1 MSNFSITSQQLD
13 VTINNGIHSRS
24 EADRTLF
31 ISPEPGYVVSKDNF
45 VVPNP
50 LPSNVASITLTDTG
64 TPGEPENTV
73 KVVVGID
80 PNYTATVNDN
90 VITLGITG
98 DADLYIKPP
107 EGAQTTNVN
116 AFVTISKSI
125 KFCSVSITPESG
137 ITNSGDT
144 FSGSVKAG
152 FTNKLATY
160 TITAD
165 SNNRFT
171 TTPTIELETNLIS
184 EDDGLIFLE
193 KTSTTTDAEGFITA
207 FQFNLNYFS
216 KVDYFEEQ
224 GLIYRITALASAI
237 PTQTTNQFNK
247 IDFGVNSV
255 SNTGET
261 RTVSVYGDVGAKM
274 IYELKP
280 TGGQVIDSG
289 VVTIKQSGDY
299 TSGKDKE
306 TFKIKF
312 PPSSTSA
319 TYDLKFTRDAN
330 SGFNSSSIGSSP
342 KTYTIN
348 QFANPTLTIS
358 ATAPGGA
365 NYSSP
370 ASIAT
375 VGRANKL
382 TKNLGH
388 MKRTKFRFKLN
399 YSITTTS
406 SSISIAK
413 VPEFNFKTLSGEV
426 KSTHMNRVYL
436 NSVKGLVTGMTVV
449 ENSNDNS
456 LPNRTISS
464 IDTTNKYVVV
474 SSNFSAAGK
483 FKNFSF
489 IKSDWNA
496 ADVLPL
502 LNGGSEISI
511 TNIEATANGQTA
523 TIKADVSIIK
533 FGNVNK
539 TIDLALTNILNE
551 S

>member
-1 MSNFSITSQQLD
+1 
-13 VTINNGIHSRS
+13 
-24 EADRTLF
+24 LF

-247 IDFGVNSV
+247 IDF
-255 SNTGET
+255 
-261 RTVSVYGDVGAKM
+261 
-274 IYELKP
+274 
-280 TGGQVIDSG
+280 
-289 VVTIKQSGDY
+289 
-299 TSGKDKE
+299 
-306 TFKIKF
+306 
-312 PPSSTSA
+312 
-319 TYDLKFTRDAN
+319 
-330 SGFNSSSIGSSP
+330 
-342 KTYTIN
+342 
-348 QFANPTLTIS
+348 
-358 ATAPGGA
+358 
-365 NYSSP
+365 
-370 ASIAT
+370 
-375 VGRANKL
+375 
-382 TKNLGH
+382 
-388 MKRTKFRFKLN
+388 
-399 YSITTTS
+399 
-406 SSISIAK
+406 
-413 VPEFNFKTLSGEV
+413 
-426 KSTHMNRVYL
+426 
-436 NSVKGLVTGMTVV
+436 
-449 ENSNDNS
+449 
-456 LPNRTISS
+456 
-464 IDTTNKYVVV
+464 
-474 SSNFSAAGK
+474 
-483 FKNFSF
+483 
-489 IKSDWNA
+489 
-496 ADVLPL
+496 
-502 LNGGSEISI
+502 
-511 TNIEATANGQTA
+511 
-523 TIKADVSIIK
+523 
-533 FGNVNK
+533 
-539 TIDLALTNILNE
+539 
-551 S
+551 